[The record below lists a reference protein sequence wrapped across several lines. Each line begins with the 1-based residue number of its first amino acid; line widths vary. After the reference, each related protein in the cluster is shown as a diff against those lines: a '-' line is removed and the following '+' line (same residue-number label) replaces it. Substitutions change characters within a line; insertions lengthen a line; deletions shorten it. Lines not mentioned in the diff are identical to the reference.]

1 MLIPPEDSSDDADA
15 ARLQRSELPS
25 NFKPLECARD
35 RAKAKKKAKVDEDD
49 VEWLRT
55 SASERFGH
63 EHFQRFQR
71 CRHRVLQNA
80 DIIALWQ
87 FAAQF
92 CEAYHTKK
100 GGTSVSTWLTIQNIL
115 VS

>member
-1 MLIPPEDSSDDADA
+1 MLIPPEDDGDDANA
-15 ARLQRSELPS
+15 PRLQLSELPN

-35 RAKAKKKAKVDEDD
+35 RVKAKKKAKVDEDD

-71 CRHRVLQNA
+71 RRHRVLQNV
-80 DIIALWQ
+80 DIVALWQ

-100 GGTSVSTWLTIQNIL
+100 GVTSVSG
-115 VS
+115 